1 MFLWVLILLNLDQ
14 FGLCYQNQS
23 EGPHGLGG
31 LMCDHNTKSQQ
42 TPILLHRS
50 YSNCKKAFMN
60 LHISIDMLHINIT
73 LWDFSS

>member
-1 MFLWVLILLNLDQ
+1 
-14 FGLCYQNQS
+14 
-23 EGPHGLGG
+23 
-31 LMCDHNTKSQQ
+31 MCDHNTKSQQ

-50 YSNCKKAFMN
+50 YSNCKKVFMN